1 MTGNTDNNRS
11 ERQGGHRE
19 VISSKEVRSK
29 GTTAG
34 TRTSSEAAMRAMSVL
49 ANAKSN
55 RRRKTHRVEL
65 GGTGRKSMHL
75 TRGDLSRENEG
86 GVSRGRSSED
96 AGRKA
101 GRAKGRRT
109 SSRRSTD
116 RLREMGVELSETPED
131 LQLRQVPAA
140 AGQAAGGGTRW
151 RHAAWTASPSPA
163 RKEETED
170 A

>member
-1 MTGNTDNNRS
+1 MTGRTDNNRS

-19 VISSKEVRSK
+19 VFSAKEVRSK
-29 GTTAG
+29 GATAG
-34 TRTSSEAAMRAMSVL
+34 TRTGSEAAMRAMSVL

-55 RRRKTHRVEL
+55 RRRKTHRVEP
-65 GGTGRKSMHL
+65 GGTGRKSMDL
-75 TRGDLSRENEG
+75 TRGGLPHESEG
-86 GVSRGRSSED
+86 GVSRGHSSDETS
-96 AGRKA
+96 RKA

-109 SSRRSTD
+109 SRRRSTD

-131 LQLRQVPAA
+131 SQLRRVPAE
-140 AGQAAGGGTRW
+140 AGQAASGGLRW
-151 RHAAWTASPSPA
+151 RHVTWTASPSSA